1 MFNKAILRSI
11 CIFLVLFMLS
21 AKSFCQSSSHYFK
34 NYQVYNGL
42 SSNTITTILQD
53 KKGFM
58 WFGTRNGLNR
68 FDGNVFKI
76 YQSKLSDTLSIG
88 SNSIFSLYEGAK
100 EQLWVGTYKGI
111 YLYNPSKESFT
122 PFKLIPPGEVRYIK
136 GDSQHNIWIVSD
148 LNLYKYNELTSKI
161 TSYKLTNDQTIVI
174 QLSEKGV
181 LWSATSKGII
191 KRYNPS
197 TDNFIDYD
205 VTLYNGGK
213 KISAIQDIRPIADT
227 SLLIGTMNQA
237 LLFNYKTKKTGNLF
251 NGKKD
256 IPDIHTH
263 VIFQDNDGSYWL
275 GTEAGLYIFNIQ
287 TGMMSLV
294 QKQYSNPYSITDNII
309 SSIYKDAEGGIWI
322 GSYFGGIN
330 YYSKQFNNFKKYF
343 PEPGIN
349 SLSGNI
355 VHEIC
360 KDQFGHLWV
369 GTEDAGLNQVDLK
382 SGYVKHFLPGK
393 EKGSITYRNIHGLV
407 ADGNELWIG
416 TYEHGLDVMDLT
428 TQKVIR
434 HYNVNKNSA
443 SFTSDFIVALYKTR
457 NGDILVGT
465 WNGLFKYNRTTDNF
479 TALPFFNAH
488 IQSIHEDEYG
498 TLWVSSYGS
507 GVYYWNAL
515 NGKKGHL
522 TYQAGKTSGLINNY
536 VNGLFEDSK
545 RNLWCCTEGGLSQ
558 YNTQTGAITN
568 YTVENGL
575 PANQVFRM
583 LEDDKGTLWISTSKG
598 LASFDPKHKQF
609 NNYHTANGLPTEQ
622 FNYNS
627 AFKDTDGT
635 MYFGTVKGMVS
646 FRPTKFALSKFIP
659 PVYITGIQVNNQDV
673 PIGNNKSILNQSI
686 TNTSTI
692 TLPYDQSN
700 ISLDVAA
707 LSYIIPEMND
717 YSYKMDGIDKNW
729 TQLKNNRKIYY
740 TKLPPGEYL
749 FRVKGANSEGVW
761 NNHETKLSIK
771 VLPPYWATVWAY
783 LFYTAIVVTV
793 ILIIF
798 RYYHIAV
805 KEKNKRRIE
814 AIEINTEREI
824 YNAKI
829 EFFTNIAHEIRT
841 PLTLIK
847 MPLDKLINKD
857 NSDAETTES
866 LNMMKKNTNRLID
879 LTNQLLDFRKAE
891 ANKFSLNFSKTDINE
906 LLNEVYSIFKS
917 SAEQKNLFFK
927 LELPRITLQAY
938 VDSEALKK
946 ILSNLFNNA
955 IKYADKNVS
964 IKLLPFS
971 SEDQLFNIEIRNDGF
986 IIPAVYKDKIFEPFF
1001 RIKETEKEA
1010 GTGIG
1015 LPLSRSLAQLHK
1027 GVLELKTATEGA
1039 NIFLLSLPIHQEKEI
1054 HFGEND
1060 QDEIM
1065 SKTTDDI
1072 DADYSDHSKPAILI
1086 VEDNKEILNYIKK
1099 ELIAQY
1105 HVLKAYNGQEALEI
1119 LQTENIQLVISDI
1132 MMPVMDGIQL
1142 CKRMKSD
1149 IQYSHVPVI
1158 LLTAKNSLNSK
1169 IEGLEVGADAYI
1181 EKPFAFEHLVAQ
1193 MNNLL
1198 TNRNMM
1204 KEYFARSPLTHI
1216 KGIAVS
1222 KADKDF
1228 LERLN
1233 KVIYDNITD
1242 IDLDVEQLSGM
1253 MNMSRPTLYRK
1264 IKGISDLSP
1273 NELINLT
1280 RLKKGAELLAEGDY
1294 KINEV
1299 ANMIGYSLPT
1309 NFSRDFQRQ
1318 FGVSPSSYLS
1328 TCRSNLT

>member
-1 MFNKAILRSI
+1 
-11 CIFLVLFMLS
+11 
-21 AKSFCQSSSHYFK
+21 
-34 NYQVYNGL
+34 L

-58 WFGTRNGLNR
+58 WFGSRNGLNR
-68 FDGNVFKI
+68 FDGSVFKI
-76 YQSKLSDTLSIG
+76 YQNKQSDTASIG
-88 SNSIFSLYEGAK
+88 SNSIFSLYEDTK
-100 EQLWVGTYKGI
+100 EQIWVGTYKGI
-111 YLYNPSKESFT
+111 YIYDPFKENFK
-122 PFKLIPPGEVRYIK
+122 PFKLIPTGEVRYIK
-136 GDSQHNIWIVSD
+136 GDRQHNIWIVSD

-161 TSYKLTNDQTIVI
+161 TSYKIDNDQTIAI

-181 LWSATSKGII
+181 LWAATGKGII
-191 KRYNPS
+191 KRYNRKS
-197 TDNFIDYD
+197 GHFTDYD
-205 VTLYNGGK
+205 ISLYDGGK
-213 KISAIQDIRPIADT
+213 KFSAIQDIYPMADT
-227 SLLIGTMNQA
+227 SLLIGTMNKA
-237 LLFNYKTKKTGNLF
+237 VLFNYKSQKISNIFSGR
-251 NGKKD
+251 KD
-256 IPDIHTH
+256 ISDIHTH
-263 VIFQDNDGSYWL
+263 VIFHDNDGNYWL

-287 TGMMSLV
+287 NGKTSVV

-309 SSIYKDAEGGIWI
+309 SSIYKDTEGGIWI
-322 GSYFGGIN
+322 GTYFGGIN
-330 YYSKQFNNFKKYF
+330 YYSKQYNNFKKYF

-360 KDQFGHLWV
+360 KDQYGHLWV
-369 GTEDAGLNQVDLK
+369 GTEDAGLNKVDLQ
-382 SGYVKHFLPGK
+382 SGNIKHFLPGR

-434 HYNVNKNSA
+434 HYNAAKNST
-443 SFTSDFIVALYKTR
+443 SFTSDFIVSLYRTR
-457 NGDILVGT
+457 KGDILVGT
-465 WNGLFKYNRTTDNF
+465 WNGLFKYNRATNNF
-479 TALPFFNAH
+479 TAMPFFNAH

-507 GVYYWNAL
+507 GVYYL
-515 NGKKGHL
+515 NPATGKKGHL
-522 TYQAGKTSGLINNY
+522 TYQAGKSNGLINNY

-545 RNLWCCTEGGLSQ
+545 RNLWCCTEGGLSE
-558 YNTQTGAITN
+558 YNVQTNNITN
-568 YTVENGL
+568 YTIENGL

-583 LEDDKGTLWISTSKG
+583 LEDDKGKLWISTSKG
-598 LASFDPKHKQF
+598 LASFYPANKQF
-609 NNYHTANGLPTEQ
+609 DNYHSANGLPTEQ

-627 AFKDTDGT
+627 SFKDEDGT

-646 FRPTKFALSKFIP
+646 FKPAKFAQNKFIP
-659 PVYITGIQVNNQDV
+659 PVYITGIQVNNQDIA
-673 PIGNNKSILNQSI
+673 IGNNKSILDQSI
-686 TNTSTI
+686 TYANSI
-692 TLPYDQSN
+692 TLPYDQSD

-707 LSYIIPEMND
+707 LSYIIPEMNG
-717 YSYKMDGIDKNW
+717 YAYKMDGIDKSW

-740 TKLPPGEYL
+740 TKLPPGKYI

-761 NNHETKLSIK
+761 NNHETTLSIR
-771 VLPPYWATVWAY
+771 VLPPYWATMWAY
-783 LFYTAIVVTV
+783 LFYTAIIAGV
-793 ILIIF
+793 ILTIF
-798 RYYHIAV
+798 RYYHLAV
-805 KEKNKRRIE
+805 TEKNKRRIE

-847 MPLDKLINKD
+847 MPLDKLIN
-857 NSDAETTES
+857 NNTSDPETTES

-879 LTNQLLDFRKAE
+879 LSNQLLDFRKAE

-906 LLNEVYSIFKS
+906 LLNDVYAVFKS
-917 SAEQKNLFFK
+917 SAEQKSLTFK

-955 IKYADKNVS
+955 IKYAERS
-964 IKLLPFS
+964 IIIKLLPFS
-971 SEDQLFNIEIRNDGF
+971 SEDQLFNIEIRNDGY
-986 IIPAVYKDKIFEPFF
+986 IIPAQYKEKIFEPFF

-1027 GVLELKTATEGA
+1027 GSLELKTSIEGF
-1039 NIFLLSLPIHQEKEI
+1039 NIFLLSLPIHQEREI
-1054 HFGEND
+1054 RFGGDSEEEPIVNATDKTASAND
-1060 QDEIM
+1060 GNL
-1065 SKTTDDI
+1065 
-1072 DADYSDHSKPAILI
+1072 SKPAILL
-1086 VEDNKEILNYIKK
+1086 VEDNKEILNYIEK
-1099 ELIAQY
+1099 ELTLQY
-1105 HVLKAYNGQEALEI
+1105 RVLKAYNGQEALEI
-1119 LQTENIQLVISDI
+1119 LQRENIQLVISDI

-1142 CKRMKSD
+1142 CKRMKTD
-1149 IQYSHVPVI
+1149 IEYSHVPII
-1158 LLTAKNSLNSK
+1158 LLTAKNSINSR

-1181 EKPFAFEHLVAQ
+1181 EKPFAFEHLIAQ
-1193 MNNLL
+1193 MHNLL
-1198 TNRNMM
+1198 NNRNMM

-1233 KVIYDNITD
+1233 KAIYDNITD
-1242 IDLDVEQLSGM
+1242 MDLDVDQLSGM

-1318 FGVSPSSYLS
+1318 FGVSPSNYLS
-1328 TCRSNLT
+1328 ALQK